1 MDEAAFN
8 LLVDVYNKK
17 ANDSIEK
24 LQEKENELNIY
35 RLQLEEIRS
44 QLQEEKNSKNELN
57 RKLNL
62 YKNKSINQ
70 TTRINSLQN
79 EINNMRNK
87 NKHNNDKIIS
97 LLEEIKIKNGE
108 LKRLNSIIKVTKSN
122 DKLKDPITITFT
134 SSVINEDIVCYYDDI
149 FSQVAEKLFQKYP
162 SLNRDNVYFL
172 YNGTMVKNAQSV
184 LLNEI
189 TDKAKILVQN
199 N

>member
-44 QLQEEKNSKNELN
+44 QLQEEKNSKKELI

-172 YNGTMVKNAQSV
+172 YNGTMVKNDQSV

-189 TDKAKILVQN
+189 TDKAKILIHN

>member
-1 MDEAAFN
+1 
-8 LLVDVYNKK
+8 
-17 ANDSIEK
+17 
-24 LQEKENELNIY
+24 
-35 RLQLEEIRS
+35 
-44 QLQEEKNSKNELN
+44 
-57 RKLNL
+57 
-62 YKNKSINQ
+62 
-70 TTRINSLQN
+70 
-79 EINNMRNK
+79 
-87 NKHNNDKIIS
+87 
-97 LLEEIKIKNGE
+97 

-172 YNGTMVKNAQSV
+172 FNGAMIKNDQSV

-189 TDKAKILVQN
+189 TDKAKILIHN